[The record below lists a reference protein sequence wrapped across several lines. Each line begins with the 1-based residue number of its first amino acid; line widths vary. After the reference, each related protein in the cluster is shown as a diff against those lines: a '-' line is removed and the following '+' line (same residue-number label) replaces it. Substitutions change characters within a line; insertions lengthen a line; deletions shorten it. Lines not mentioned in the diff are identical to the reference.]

1 LKRDTRSVCILCL
14 PRRWHTCHLGIT
26 PL

>member
-14 PRRWHTCHLGIT
+14 PWRWHTCHLGIT